1 MGQSWGERI
10 GTPSARRPRTASPRE
25 AILPVELH
33 LPSKRGRAHAASAR
47 GQQIA
52 VGGKPGPRSGPAHL
66 PPPRQSSDGPH
77 HGRALRAAL
86 THGPCRERART
97 EQASALS
104 NLGRRLIAS
113 LPGLLLAAAIA
124 LPPLF
129 ASGPVR
135 AQSGVR
141 PRITVAANI
150 SGEAPGQ
157 SALAIVVAPLQ
168 ALPPGSFIRL
178 RGLPPTVALSEGHSI
193 APGAWAVALRLLANL
208 KVLLPAGL
216 SGRTEI
222 AITLVTPEGI
232 VLAAAT
238 TLLSV
243 VPAQAPGE
251 ANQAGPIA
259 SMLRARAAPAA
270 SPKSTQ
276 VPGGQSPSTRPS
288 TPDSEPLEQLMK
300 KGDQELEEGNVP
312 SARLFYERAADKGL
326 AQAAMA
332 LAATFDAAELA
343 KRRVPGIAPDAKEA
357 QRWYETARR
366 LGAAEAEQRLKR
378 LQAQ

>member
-1 MGQSWGERI
+1 M
-10 GTPSARRPRTASPRE
+10 
-25 AILPVELH
+25 
-33 LPSKRGRAHAASAR
+33 
-47 GQQIA
+47 
-52 VGGKPGPRSGPAHL
+52 
-66 PPPRQSSDGPH
+66 
-77 HGRALRAAL
+77 
-86 THGPCRERART
+86 
-97 EQASALS
+97 
-104 NLGRRLIAS
+104 
-113 LPGLLLAAAIA
+113 A

-129 ASGPVR
+129 APDPVR
-135 AQSGVR
+135 AQSGIR

-157 SALAIVVAPLQ
+157 SALAIVVGPLQ

-193 APGAWAVALRLLANL
+193 APGAWAVALSLLTNL

-243 VPAQAPGE
+243 VPAQAPGK
-251 ANQAGPIA
+251 ADQAGPVA
-259 SMLRARAAPAA
+259 SMLRAGAAPAA
-270 SPKSTQ
+270 SPESTQ
-276 VPGGQSPSTRPS
+276 VPGGQSPSTGPS
-288 TPDSEPLEQLMK
+288 APDSELLEQLMK
-300 KGDQELEEGNVP
+300 KGDQELEQGNVP

-366 LGAAEAEQRLKR
+366 LGAHEAEQRLQR